1 MIEKQVV
8 YQGKGGWFVER
19 WTTSDNP
26 PRVEYNVAITLPNG
40 DWRLYHNGTD
50 EAEAVRKCMYPQ
62 E

>member
-8 YQGKGGWFVER
+8 YQSKGGWCVER

-40 DWRLYHNGTD
+40 DWCLYHNGTD
-50 EAEAVRKCMYPQ
+50 AAEAVRKCMSFDF
-62 E
+62 